1 MNQLNDQIETLT
13 AWIGRLQ
20 HVQEAM
26 MNPAQTAQE
35 VVRDLLED
43 LKPDPVLGNIFRLRL
58 DTGHAIRIT
67 LEMCVVVPDNVN

>member
-1 MNQLNDQIETLT
+1 MSIQPALPDQIDAVTG
-13 AWIGRLQ
+13 WIDRLQ

-26 MNPAQTAQE
+26 MNPQRFGQE
-35 VVRDLLED
+35 VVSDLLQE

-67 LEMCVVVPDNVN
+67 LEMCVVESS